1 MTDGEIDT
9 ATVTQLIR
17 AVEECK
23 NYAFLIGAGTSRP
36 PPAEILTGGEL
47 IDKWQEETYN
57 HEAPDAEFDEWVE
70 AKEEEKDYDE
80 SRYGFWF
87 EERHP
92 TRGERRERIQE
103 LVKDEDPNFEHVI
116 LASLMAEDYIPH
128 TLTPNF
134 DDLLFKAFYLYLEDK
149 PQVIDHRAVAPEF
162 RLTHSQ
168 SAIVKLHGDYLYD
181 NLRNTAAETGAKALD
196 EAMKDALQQTVEE
209 YGLVVVGYSGEDESI
224 MNPLIE
230 ADLSEYGIYW
240 CTRDSDSVSEKVGEL
255 LEQPNTYLV
264 EIEGF
269 GSLMRKFGNR
279 IDGLE
284 PPQPDE
290 VIERAEQRADM
301 LKGALKESKE
311 AATDEEEEEYVDKT
325 EKLWE
330 GQSLARKNQYEDAI
344 DLYNEVIEEDP
355 EFTKAYNS
363 RGSAKR
369 DMGEY
374 EEAITDFDKAIKLSS
389 DTPEFYANRGLA
401 KQDMGEFESA
411 ITDYN
416 KASDL
421 GFEPAS
427 MLNSRAEA
435 RIALGDLKKAQQDI
449 TKAKATSESIGEY
462 AVSLLLDLIIRIIRS
477 DEIADEEMEYR
488 SICEDNFATGW
499 KFKTLDSFIDE
510 TDIEEDK
517 KEKIA
522 ELTNLLREHK
532 DGSS

>member
-17 AVEECK
+17 AVKECK

-36 PPAEILTGGEL
+36 PPAKIPTGGEL
-47 IDKWQEETYN
+47 IDTWQEETYN
-57 HEAPDAEFDEWVE
+57 HENPDAEFDNWVE

-80 SRYGFWF
+80 SWYGFWF

-103 LVKDEDPNFEHVI
+103 LVKDKDPNFEHVI
-116 LASLMAEDYIPH
+116 LAALMAEDYIPH

-162 RLTHSQ
+162 RLTHSK

-224 MNPLIE
+224 MGPLIE

-240 CTRDSDSVSEKVGEL
+240 CERDPNSVSEKTGEL
-255 LEQPNTYLV
+255 LEQSNTYLV

-279 IDGLE
+279 IEDLE
-284 PPQPDE
+284 PPEPTE
-290 VIERAEQRADM
+290 VVERAEQRAEM
-301 LKGALKESKE
+301 LKGTLEESKE
-311 AATDEEEEEYVDKT
+311 ATADKEEEEYVDKT

-330 GQSLARKNQYEDAI
+330 GRSLAREGNYEEAIDCFTEAIEQDPEFSGAYFNRADAKRNLGKYEASIEDYNTAIDINPENPVAFNNRGIAKNRLGKYEDAI
-344 DLYNEVIEEDP
+344 EDFNNAIELDSKSVLRLNNRAEVRIQMGD
-355 EFTKAYNS
+355 F
-363 RGSAKR
+363 KR
-369 DMGEY
+369 
-374 EEAITDFDKAIKLSS
+374 A
-389 DTPEFYANRGLA
+389 R
-401 KQDMGEFESA
+401 QDA
-411 ITDYN
+411 N
-416 KASDL
+416 KAM
-421 GFEPAS
+421 E
-427 MLNSRAEA
+427 M
-435 RIALGDLKKAQQDI
+435 
-449 TKAKATSESIGEY
+449 SESIGDF
-462 AVSLLLDLIIRIIRS
+462 AISSLLHLITKIVLDEESS
-477 DEIADEEMEYR
+477 DEEREYR
-488 SICEDNFATGW
+488 NLCEK
-499 KFKTLDSFIDE
+499 KFTTTWDFEELDSWLADADFESGKKDK
-510 TDIEEDK
+510 IEELID
-517 KEKIA
+517 
-522 ELTNLLREHK
+522 LLREHK
-532 DGSS
+532 EEPN